1 MTATEQTP
9 DESARELANR
19 FWERILEEEPLIGTS
34 VGDERYDDRLPDP
47 SEEGLQ
53 ARAGWYRATLDEL
66 RALDRGRLSQVDRT
80 TLDVL
85 ETIASREVAGIEAR
99 VDRLQAASHLWGPGQ
114 LLGEI
119 ASMQQA
125 NTPERQERYL
135 ARLAAIPAY
144 LAAIE
149 PILRGAAEAGQ
160 TSPGVVVDR
169 AIGQVERLLDTPLE
183 ESPALA
189 PVGADEA
196 AAAKVTDVVEREVVP
211 AYRRYLEAL
220 REHRP
225 SATETIG
232 LSALPDGER
241 MYAAQILAWTTL
253 PLSAKEV
260 HELGHAELAK
270 LQEERA
276 AVAARLGYDDP
287 ASAIAAH
294 DADNHASS
302 RDELVQIARD
312 QVERSWEAAPAMFG
326 RTPTA
331 NCEVRAVEE
340 FREADMPFAFYN
352 PPTADGSRA
361 GVYYINTY
369 EPEHRPLH
377 QLASTT
383 HHEANPGHHFQIA
396 LEREQADRPPLKRF
410 GGILAGSAFVEGWGL
425 YSERL
430 AHEMELYDND
440 YELLGML
447 DSQAFR
453 ACRLIVDSGI
463 HAFGWD
469 RQRSVEQM
477 MQSGIPELDAT
488 IEVDRYIA
496 LPGQALSY
504 MVGQLE
510 IRACRERA
518 ADAAKGGFDLR
529 DFHDRLLS
537 LGSVPLPTLRREMV
551 PTG

>member
-1 MTATEQTP
+1 VY
-9 DESARELANR
+9 
-19 FWERILEEEPLIGTS
+19 LE
-34 VGDERYDDRLPDP
+34 
-47 SEEGLQ
+47 
-53 ARAGWYRATLDEL
+53 
-66 RALDRGRLSQVDRT
+66 
-80 TLDVL
+80 
-85 ETIASREVAGIEAR
+85 
-99 VDRLQAASHLWGPGQ
+99 
-114 LLGEI
+114 
-119 ASMQQA
+119 
-125 NTPERQERYL
+125 
-135 ARLAAIPAY
+135 
-144 LAAIE
+144 AIE

-169 AIGQVERLLDTPLE
+169 AIGQVERLLDTPLDQ
-183 ESPALA
+183 SPALA
-189 PVGADEA
+189 PVAADEA
-196 AAAKVTDVVEREVVP
+196 GSTEVKQVVEAEVLP

-220 REHRP
+220 KEHRP

-232 LSALPDGER
+232 LAALPDGER

-260 HELGHAELAK
+260 HELGHTELAK
-270 LQEERA
+270 LQEERS
-276 AVAARLGYDDP
+276 AVAARLGFDDP
-287 ASAIAAH
+287 ASAIAA
-294 DADNHASS
+294 NRENQASS
-302 RDELVQIARD
+302 REELVQIARD
-312 QVERSWEAAPAMFG
+312 QVERSWDAAPAMFG
-326 RTPTA
+326 NMPAA

-352 PPTADGSRA
+352 APTADGSRA

-369 EPEHRPLH
+369 QPEHRPLH

-396 LEREQADRPPLKRF
+396 LERGQADLPPLKRF
-410 GGILAGSAFVEGWGL
+410 GGVLAGSAFVEGWGL

-430 AHEMELYDND
+430 ADEMDLYRND

-469 RQRSVEQM
+469 RQRAVEQM
-477 MQSGIPELDAT
+477 MESGIPELDAT

-518 ADAAKGGFDLR
+518 AGAGGGEFDLR

-537 LGSVPLPTLRREMV
+537 LGSVPLPTLRREMG
-551 PTG
+551 PAS